1 MHFKDSAY
9 SSPDGNRLLPSAIP
23 FVELPNTPKKTTKK
37 RTAPDDCQKSFE
49 DPAISHRE
57 DDIII
62 NANSNSESFVAGSEV
77 DETTLVKRENE
88 ILKEQILKYG
98 REIRSLKEQLRLRKK
113 KIFKLESK
121 QNTEEGNILFKLMKL
136 QKYKRV
142 PLWKKHKEVFDF
154 GLKIFLKD
162 RRAFDVI
169 REELKLPCKTTYKN
183 FFSDIMMEDG
193 ICPKTLKGLKCTS
206 FIDRDCI
213 LLMDEI
219 SVNPELSYDQKR
231 DKVIGFTSYYNRTD
245 NCKNVA
251 KHALVFM
258 LKGIKQKWKQAIGY
272 FFSRN
277 LNSDSLESMVK
288 NVIRKVEKNANMKVQ
303 CLIFDQA
310 TPQWLMAYK
319 LTCSNM

>member
-1 MHFKDSAY
+1 
-9 SSPDGNRLLPSAIP
+9 
-23 FVELPNTPKKTTKK
+23 
-37 RTAPDDCQKSFE
+37 
-49 DPAISHRE
+49 
-57 DDIII
+57 
-62 NANSNSESFVAGSEV
+62 
-77 DETTLVKRENE
+77 
-88 ILKEQILKYG
+88 
-98 REIRSLKEQLRLRKK
+98 
-113 KIFKLESK
+113 
-121 QNTEEGNILFKLMKL
+121 
-136 QKYKRV
+136 
-142 PLWKKHKEVFDF
+142 
-154 GLKIFLKD
+154 
-162 RRAFDVI
+162 
-169 REELKLPCKTTYKN
+169 
-183 FFSDIMMEDG
+183 
-193 ICPKTLKGLKCTS
+193 
-206 FIDRDCI
+206 
-213 LLMDEI
+213 MDEI

-319 LTCSNM
+319 LTCSNMRPYFIHPDSLRKTYILLDPPHLLKNVRNALFKYNISYAGGIARLKHLKQFLTINEEGKYDFTTKVRLCHIDPSKVNKMKVKHASQLFSKSVYAGMKRIVD